1 MSRYGSVR
9 KGLTVSV
16 RLLVGNHPRLWVR
29 CSSSICVMWRAGGYG
44 WDGMFVALVGGMESW
59 RSVAGGRWF
68 VQRSGG
74 GVGRCVALWDGLLWR
89 TVGLEG
95 QG

>member
-1 MSRYGSVR
+1 
-9 KGLTVSV
+9 
-16 RLLVGNHPRLWVR
+16 
-29 CSSSICVMWRAGGYG
+29 
-44 WDGMFVALVGGMESW
+44 MFVALVGGMESW